1 MSHDIEHKAGEAA
14 PATAAETDE
23 RRRETL
29 RKLGRAAVYAVPT
42 TLALMSVRRAAA
54 VSIPG

>member
-1 MSHDIEHKAGEAA
+1 MNSENGGTAGTRT
-14 PATAAETDE
+14 PATAPETDE

-54 VSIPG
+54 AS

>member
-1 MSHDIEHKAGEAA
+1 MSQLPSNPETDKA
-14 PATAAETDE
+14 PATDE

-54 VSIPG
+54 ASPEP